1 MTNILTD
8 AETWLSNEYTKLKT
22 WATQEIQAG
31 EQFIETEAH
40 ALVSDGIGLLTKIAP
55 SLLTQLKGA
64 WTTAIGKLEAGAS
77 LDEIEQAVIQEAEVL
92 GEDVVA
98 AVNALGSPSLQ
109 ALFALFKAVAK
120 AL

>member
-1 MTNILTD
+1 MSIITD
-8 AETWLSNEYTKLKT
+8 AETWLGNEYQKLKT
-22 WATQEIQAG
+22 WATAEIQAG
-31 EQFIETEAH
+31 EQFVETEAH
-40 ALVSDGIGLLTKIAP
+40 TLVSDGISLLTKIEPA
-55 SLLTQLKGA
+55 LLTQLKGA
-64 WTTAIGKLEAGAS
+64 WAAAIGKLEAGAS

-98 AVNALGSPSLQ
+98 AVNTLGSPSLQ